1 MMWRSGGRSRP
12 QHEDEDEERVV
23 YYELDAASHTRN
35 LLLSPDA
42 VSAPRAASASAPSA
56 DAGGNNKIFP
66 RQQQPLFSL
75 GALQLCPCGC
85 SSRD

>member
-1 MMWRSGGRSRP
+1 MMRRSGGRSRP